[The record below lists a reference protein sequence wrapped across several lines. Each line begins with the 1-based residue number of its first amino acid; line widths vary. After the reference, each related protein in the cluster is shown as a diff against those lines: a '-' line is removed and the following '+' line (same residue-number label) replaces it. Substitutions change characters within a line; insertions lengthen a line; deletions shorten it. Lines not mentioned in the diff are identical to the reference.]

1 MVPSHKVP
9 LLAGSSQNQDSLS
22 VSPGEIETHLE
33 TEVSLASSVCIVCR
47 YIFDKLCNICLFFG
61 ILYEHSCHMLR
72 DIRHIFIYGY
82 PEPKEIGI
90 YKVLGASTGSILKL
104 LMKVLL
110 VQ

>member
-1 MVPSHKVP
+1 
-9 LLAGSSQNQDSLS
+9 
-22 VSPGEIETHLE
+22 
-33 TEVSLASSVCIVCR
+33 
-47 YIFDKLCNICLFFG
+47 
-61 ILYEHSCHMLR
+61 MLR

-110 VQ
+110 VLIGVFSKILYFLIAS

>member
-1 MVPSHKVP
+1 
-9 LLAGSSQNQDSLS
+9 
-22 VSPGEIETHLE
+22 
-33 TEVSLASSVCIVCR
+33 
-47 YIFDKLCNICLFFG
+47 
-61 ILYEHSCHMLR
+61 MLR